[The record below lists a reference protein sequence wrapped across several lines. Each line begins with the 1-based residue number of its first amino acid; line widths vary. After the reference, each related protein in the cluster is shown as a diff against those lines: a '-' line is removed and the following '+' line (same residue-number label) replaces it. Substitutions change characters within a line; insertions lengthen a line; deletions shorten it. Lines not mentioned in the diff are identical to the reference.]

1 MKTNLFKTSLIGSM
15 PRGHEILMARRKLSA
30 GLIDEETYQK
40 LVDEKTKEVVKL
52 QEDLDIDIITSGEI
66 GRDNYVSFISE
77 KLGGVSQMS
86 MAEML
91 DYVDDKRE
99 FENILNTL
107 DVPASSIKNAICTGK
122 VEYTGDIV
130 ASELKKLKSFTNK
143 PVKITLPGPYL
154 VTRSMWLPNVSSNYY
169 DSKEDLGEDIIKIF
183 KKEIAKLQEIG
194 VDVIQFDEPVLTEIV
209 FTEGRPRTFMCASLS
224 QRKDPTEE
232 LEFATHLIKSVMD
245 GIDREKSIASMHVC
259 RGNWSKD
266 ESILLEGPYTPLL
279 DLFSD
284 INADLLALEFSTPRA
299 GELKSL
305 LADDR
310 IKNKLILGLGV
321 LNPRFDE
328 KEDVD
333 VIYNR
338 AKEALS
344 YIDKENLW
352 LNPDCGFA
360 TFSNRPVN
368 EYENIRA
375 KLDAMVEARDRL
387 RAEYAWW
394 YKLLFQ
400 II

>member
-1 MKTNLFKTSLIGSM
+1 MKTSLFNTALIGSM
-15 PRGHEILMARRKLSA
+15 PRGKEILMARRKLSA
-30 GLIDEETYQK
+30 GLIDNASYEK
-40 LVDEKTKEVVKL
+40 LIDEKTKEVVRL
-52 QEDLDIDIITSGEI
+52 QEDLDVDIITSGEI
-66 GRDNYVSFISE
+66 DRDNYVSFISE

-122 VEYTGDIV
+122 LEYKGDIV
-130 ASELKKLKSFTNK
+130 ASELQKLKSFTNR
-143 PVKITLPGPYL
+143 PVKITMPGPYL
-154 VTRSMWLPNVSSNYY
+154 VTRSMWLANVSSNYY
-169 DSKEDLGEDIIKIF
+169 DSKEDLGEDVIKIF
-183 KKEIAKLQEIG
+183 KKEITKLQEIG

-232 LEFATHLIKSVMD
+232 LEFATHLIKSVME
-245 GIDREKSIASMHVC
+245 GIDKDKSIASMHVC

-266 ESILLEGPYTPLL
+266 ESILLTGPYTPLI
-279 DLFSD
+279 DLFAN
-284 INADLLALEFSTPRA
+284 INADLLSLEFSTPRA
-299 GELKSL
+299 GEIKSL
-305 LADDR
+305 LADER
-310 IKNKLILGLGV
+310 LRNKIILGLGV

-338 AKEALS
+338 AKEALAF
-344 YIDKENLW
+344 IDKENLW

-375 KLDAMVEARDRL
+375 KVGAMIKARDRL
-387 RAEYAWW
+387 RAEYE
-394 YKLLFQ
+394 
-400 II
+400 

>member
-1 MKTNLFKTSLIGSM
+1 MKTSLFNTALIGSM
-15 PRGHEILMARRKLSA
+15 PRGKEILMARRKLSA
-30 GLIDEETYQK
+30 GLIDNASYEK
-40 LVDEKTKEVVKL
+40 LIDEKTKEVVRL
-52 QEDLDIDIITSGEI
+52 QEDLDVDIITSGEI
-66 GRDNYVSFISE
+66 DRDNYVSFISE

-130 ASELKKLKSFTNK
+130 ASELKKLKSFTNR

-169 DSKEDLGEDIIKIF
+169 DSKEDLGEDVIKIF
-183 KKEIAKLQEIG
+183 KKEITKLQEIG

-232 LEFATHLIKSVMD
+232 LEFATHLIKSVME
-245 GIDREKSIASMHVC
+245 GIDKDKSIASMHVC

-266 ESILLEGPYTPLL
+266 ESILLTGPYTPLL
-279 DLFSD
+279 DLFAN
-284 INADLLALEFSTPRA
+284 INADLLSLEFSTPRA
-299 GELKSL
+299 GEIKSL
-305 LADDR
+305 LADER
-310 IKNKLILGLGV
+310 LRNKIILGLGV

-344 YIDKENLW
+344 FIDKENLW

-375 KLDAMVEARDRL
+375 KVGAMIKARDRL
-387 RAEYAWW
+387 RAEYEWW
-394 YKLLFQ
+394 HKLFF
-400 II
+400 

>member
-1 MKTNLFKTSLIGSM
+1 VKTSLFNTALIGSM
-15 PRGHEILMARRKLSA
+15 PRGKEILMARRKLSA
-30 GLIDEETYQK
+30 GLIDNASYEK
-40 LVDEKTKEVVKL
+40 LIDEKTKEVVRL
-52 QEDLDIDIITSGEI
+52 QEDLDVDIITSGEI
-66 GRDNYVSFISE
+66 DRDNYVSFISE

-122 VEYTGDIV
+122 LEYKGDIV
-130 ASELKKLKSFTNK
+130 ASELQKLKSFTNR
-143 PVKITLPGPYL
+143 PVKITMPGPYL
-154 VTRSMWLPNVSSNYY
+154 VTRSMWLANVSSNYY
-169 DSKEDLGEDIIKIF
+169 DSKEDLGEDVIEIF
-183 KKEIAKLQEIG
+183 KKEIIKLQEIG

-232 LEFATHLIKSVMD
+232 LEFATHLIKSVMEC
-245 GIDREKSIASMHVC
+245 IDKDKSIASMHVC

-266 ESILLEGPYTPLL
+266 ESILLTGAYTPLI
-279 DLFSD
+279 DLFAN
-284 INADLLALEFSTPRA
+284 INADLLSLEFSTPRA
-299 GELKSL
+299 GEIKSL
-305 LADDR
+305 LADER
-310 IKNKLILGLGV
+310 LRNKIILGLGV

-338 AKEALS
+338 AKEALAF
-344 YIDKENLW
+344 IDKENLW

-375 KLDAMVEARDRL
+375 KVGAMIKARDRL
-387 RAEYAWW
+387 RAEYEWW
-394 YKLLFQ
+394 HKLFF
-400 II
+400 

>member
-1 MKTNLFKTSLIGSM
+1 MKTSLFNTALIGSM
-15 PRGHEILMARRKLSA
+15 PRGKEILMARRKLSA
-30 GLIDEETYQK
+30 GLIDNASYEK
-40 LVDEKTKEVVKL
+40 LIDEKTKEVVRL
-52 QEDLDIDIITSGEI
+52 QEDLDVDIITSGEI
-66 GRDNYVSFISE
+66 DRDNYVSFISE

-122 VEYTGDIV
+122 LEYKGDIV
-130 ASELKKLKSFTNK
+130 ASELQKLKSFTNR
-143 PVKITLPGPYL
+143 PVKITMPGPYL
-154 VTRSMWLPNVSSNYY
+154 VTRSMWLANVSSNYY
-169 DSKEDLGEDIIKIF
+169 DSKEDLGEDVIEIF
-183 KKEIAKLQEIG
+183 KKEIIKLQEIG

-232 LEFATHLIKSVMD
+232 LEFATHLIKSVMEC
-245 GIDREKSIASMHVC
+245 IDKDKSIASMHVC

-266 ESILLEGPYTPLL
+266 ESILLTGPYTPLI
-279 DLFSD
+279 DLFAN
-284 INADLLALEFSTPRA
+284 INADLLSLEFSTPRA
-299 GELKSL
+299 GEIKSL
-305 LADDR
+305 LADER
-310 IKNKLILGLGV
+310 LRNKIILGLGV

-338 AKEALS
+338 AKEALAF
-344 YIDKENLW
+344 IDKENLW

-375 KLDAMVEARDRL
+375 KVGAMIKARDRL
-387 RAEYAWW
+387 RAEYE
-394 YKLLFQ
+394 
-400 II
+400 

>member
-1 MKTNLFKTSLIGSM
+1 MKTSLFNTALIGSM
-15 PRGHEILMARRKLSA
+15 PRGKEILMARRKLSA
-30 GLIDEETYQK
+30 GLIDNASYEK
-40 LVDEKTKEVVKL
+40 LIDEKTKEVVRL
-52 QEDLDIDIITSGEI
+52 QEDLDVDIITSGEI
-66 GRDNYVSFISE
+66 DRDNYVSFISE

-122 VEYTGDIV
+122 LKYKGDIV
-130 ASELKKLKSFTNK
+130 VSELQKLKSFTNR
-143 PVKITLPGPYL
+143 PVKITMPGPYL
-154 VTRSMWLPNVSSNYY
+154 VTRSMWLANVSSNYY
-169 DSKEDLGEDIIKIF
+169 DSKEDLGEDVIEIF
-183 KKEIAKLQEIG
+183 KKEITKLQEIG

-232 LEFATHLIKSVMD
+232 LEFATHLIKSVMEC
-245 GIDREKSIASMHVC
+245 IDKDKSIASMHVC

-266 ESILLEGPYTPLL
+266 ESILLTGPYTPLI
-279 DLFSD
+279 DLFAN
-284 INADLLALEFSTPRA
+284 INADLLSLEFSTPRA
-299 GELKSL
+299 GEIKSL
-305 LADDR
+305 LADER
-310 IKNKLILGLGV
+310 LRNKIILGLGV

-338 AKEALS
+338 AKEALAF
-344 YIDKENLW
+344 IDKENLW

-375 KLDAMVEARDRL
+375 KVGAMIKARDRL
-387 RAEYAWW
+387 RAEYE
-394 YKLLFQ
+394 
-400 II
+400 

>member
-1 MKTNLFKTSLIGSM
+1 MKTSLFNTALIGSM
-15 PRGHEILMARRKLSA
+15 PRGKEILMARRKLSA
-30 GLIDEETYQK
+30 GLIDNASYEK
-40 LVDEKTKEVVKL
+40 LIDEKTKEVVRL
-52 QEDLDIDIITSGEI
+52 QEDLDVDIITSGEI
-66 GRDNYVSFISE
+66 DRDNYVSFISE

-122 VEYTGDIV
+122 LEYKGDIV
-130 ASELKKLKSFTNK
+130 ASELQKLKSFTNR
-143 PVKITLPGPYL
+143 PVKITMPGPYL
-154 VTRSMWLPNVSSNYY
+154 VTRSMWLAKVSSNYY
-169 DSKEDLGEDIIKIF
+169 DSKEDLGEDVIKIF
-183 KKEIAKLQEIG
+183 KKEITKLQKIG

-232 LEFATHLIKSVMD
+232 LEFATHLIKSVME
-245 GIDREKSIASMHVC
+245 GIDKDKSIASMHVC

-266 ESILLEGPYTPLL
+266 ESILLTGPYTPLL
-279 DLFSD
+279 DLFTN
-284 INADLLALEFSTPRA
+284 INADLLSLEFSTPRA
-299 GELKSL
+299 GEIKSL
-305 LADDR
+305 LADER
-310 IKNKLILGLGV
+310 LRNKIILGLGV

-338 AKEALS
+338 AKEALAF
-344 YIDKENLW
+344 IDKENLW

-375 KLDAMVEARDRL
+375 KVGAMIKARDRL
-387 RAEYAWW
+387 RAEYE
-394 YKLLFQ
+394 
-400 II
+400 

>member
-1 MKTNLFKTSLIGSM
+1 M

-154 VTRSMWLPNVSSNYY
+154 VTRSMWLPNISSNYY

-333 VIYNR
+333 VIYDR
-338 AKEALS
+338 AKEALT

-368 EYENIRA
+368 EYENI
-375 KLDAMVEARDRL
+375 KGKVGSMVEARDRL
-387 RAEYAWW
+387 RADYEWW
-394 YKLLFQ
+394 YKLFFQ

>member
-1 MKTNLFKTSLIGSM
+1 VKTNLFKTSLIGSM
-15 PRGHEILMARRKLSA
+15 PRGHEMLMARRKLSA
-30 GLIDEETYQK
+30 ELIDQETYEK

-77 KLGGVSQMS
+77 KLGGVYQMS

-130 ASELKKLKSFTNK
+130 ASELKKLKSFTNR

-245 GIDREKSIASMHVC
+245 GIDREKSLASMHVC

-279 DLFSD
+279 DLFAD

-305 LADDR
+305 LADER

-338 AKEALS
+338 AKEALT

-375 KLDAMVEARDRL
+375 KVGAMVEARDRL
-387 RAEYAWW
+387 RADYA
-394 YKLLFQ
+394 
-400 II
+400 

>member
-1 MKTNLFKTSLIGSM
+1 MKTSLFNTALIGSM
-15 PRGHEILMARRKLSA
+15 PRGKEILMARRKLSA
-30 GLIDEETYQK
+30 GLIDNASYEK
-40 LVDEKTKEVVKL
+40 LIDEKTKEVVRL
-52 QEDLDIDIITSGEI
+52 QEDLDVDIITSGEI
-66 GRDNYVSFISE
+66 DRDNYVSFISE

-122 VEYTGDIV
+122 LEYKGDIV
-130 ASELKKLKSFTNK
+130 ASELQKLKSFTNR
-143 PVKITLPGPYL
+143 PVKITMPGPYL
-154 VTRSMWLPNVSSNYY
+154 VTRSMWLANVSSNYY
-169 DSKEDLGEDIIKIF
+169 DSKEDLGEDVIEIF
-183 KKEIAKLQEIG
+183 KKEITKLQEIG

-232 LEFATHLIKSVMD
+232 LEFATHLIKSVMEC
-245 GIDREKSIASMHVC
+245 IDKDKSIASMHVC

-266 ESILLEGPYTPLL
+266 ESILLTGAYTPLI
-279 DLFSD
+279 DLFAN

-299 GELKSL
+299 GEIKSL
-305 LADDR
+305 LADER
-310 IKNKLILGLGV
+310 LRNKIILGLGV

-338 AKEALS
+338 AKEALAF
-344 YIDKENLW
+344 IDKENLW

-368 EYENIRA
+368 EYKNIRA
-375 KLDAMVEARDRL
+375 KVGAMIKARDRL
-387 RAEYAWW
+387 RAEYEWW
-394 YKLLFQ
+394 HKLFF
-400 II
+400 

>member
-1 MKTNLFKTSLIGSM
+1 M

-30 GLIDEETYQK
+30 GLIDQETYEK

-130 ASELKKLKSFTNK
+130 ASELKKLKSFTDR

-169 DSKEDLGEDIIKIF
+169 DSKEVLGEDIIKIF

-232 LEFATHLIKSVMD
+232 LEFATHLIKNVMD
-245 GIDREKSIASMHVC
+245 SIDREKSIASMHVC

-368 EYENIRA
+368 EYENIKA
-375 KLDAMVEARDRL
+375 KVGSLVEARDRL
-387 RAEYAWW
+387 RADYEWW
-394 YKLLFQ
+394 YKLFFQ

>member
-1 MKTNLFKTSLIGSM
+1 MKTSLFNTALIGSM
-15 PRGHEILMARRKLSA
+15 PRGKEILMARRKLSA
-30 GLIDEETYQK
+30 GLIDNASYEK
-40 LVDEKTKEVVKL
+40 LIDEKTKEVVRL
-52 QEDLDIDIITSGEI
+52 QEDLDVDIITSGEI
-66 GRDNYVSFISE
+66 DRDNYVSFISE

-122 VEYTGDIV
+122 LEYKGDIV
-130 ASELKKLKSFTNK
+130 ASELQKLKSFTNR
-143 PVKITLPGPYL
+143 PVKITMPGPYL
-154 VTRSMWLPNVSSNYY
+154 VTRSMWLANVSSNYY
-169 DSKEDLGEDIIKIF
+169 DSKEDLGEDVIEIF
-183 KKEIAKLQEIG
+183 KKEIIKLQEIG

-232 LEFATHLIKSVMD
+232 LEFATHLIKSVME
-245 GIDREKSIASMHVC
+245 GIDKDKSIASMHVC

-266 ESILLEGPYTPLL
+266 ESILLTGPYTPLL
-279 DLFSD
+279 DLFTN
-284 INADLLALEFSTPRA
+284 INADLLSLEFSTPRA
-299 GELKSL
+299 GEIKSL
-305 LADDR
+305 LADER
-310 IKNKLILGLGV
+310 LRNKIILGLGV

-338 AKEALS
+338 AKEALAF
-344 YIDKENLW
+344 IDKENLW

-375 KLDAMVEARDRL
+375 KVGAMIKARDRL
-387 RAEYAWW
+387 RAEYE
-394 YKLLFQ
+394 
-400 II
+400 

>member
-30 GLIDEETYQK
+30 GLIDEETYEK

-130 ASELKKLKSFTNK
+130 ASELKNLKSFTNR

-279 DLFSD
+279 DLFAD

-305 LADDR
+305 LADER

-375 KLDAMVEARDRL
+375 KVGSMVEARDRL

-394 YKLLFQ
+394 YKLFFQ